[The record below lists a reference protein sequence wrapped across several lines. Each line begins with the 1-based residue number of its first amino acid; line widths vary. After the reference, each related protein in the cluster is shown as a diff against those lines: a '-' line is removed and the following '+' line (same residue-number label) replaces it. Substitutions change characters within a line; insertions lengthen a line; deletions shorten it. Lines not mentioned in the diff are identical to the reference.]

1 MLWVQWCSGHGGAL
15 GAMMRIPQ
23 QDPGGADPSRSP
35 ELLWCA
41 VGGCPSKPFPAPVG
55 LDSEPP
61 AAMGHNQDQAHS
73 DMTLLTPSPLDAP
86 VAPSPHSSLLGP
98 FIEFFSPPQT
108 HLLPPPPPGS
118 RGSWQPARTA
128 HPVPKRGTAALWQ
141 RRWRFGMR
149 RREPAADGALAA
161 ALLRD

>member
-1 MLWVQWCSGHGGAL
+1 MWPCSGCNDAL
-15 GAMMRIPQ
+15 GAVMLIPQ

-35 ELLWCA
+35 EPRWCA
-41 VGGCPSKPFPAPVG
+41 VGRCRRGCSPLRSAVG

-61 AAMGHNQDQAHS
+61 AAMVQSQDQAHS
-73 DMTLLTPSPLDAP
+73 DMTLLTPRPLDAP
-86 VAPSPHSSLLGP
+86 VAPSPCRSLLGP

-118 RGSWQPARTA
+118 RGSRQPARTA
-128 HPVPKRGTAALWQ
+128 HPVPMGGTAALWQ